1 MRAALACVM
10 ALSFA
15 AFATG
20 RSVASEPWT
29 YHAYQPF
36 LMQDGIAISPMTY
49 TGYFSSEQV
58 VEMTCWA
65 NRVWHQDEGRASQEN
80 AAFMAGVKAS
90 LVDVMN
96 SWPSRGDTIAV
107 ALDLSKAHSVADTKL
122 PGYLPRSTEWPD
134 ESLVLATVECMKA
147 NAAQFP
153 EVHFLAIRILGS
165 HKFAGLG
172 GVFSL
177 EGFRGGPSRRAF

>member
-1 MRAALACVM
+1 MRAAVICVM
-10 ALSFA
+10 AVSIV

-20 RSVASEPWT
+20 RSIASEPWT

-58 VEMTCWA
+58 MEMTCWA
-65 NRVWHQDEGRASQEN
+65 NRVWHQNELRASQEN
-80 AAFMAGVKAS
+80 AAFMAGLKAT

-122 PGYLPRSTEWPD
+122 PGYLPRTAEWPD

-147 NAAQFP
+147 NAAQFL
-153 EVHFLAIRILGS
+153 EVHFLVIRILGS
-165 HKFAGLG
+165 KEFAGLG

-177 EGFRGGPSRRAF
+177 EGFRGGPSRRQF